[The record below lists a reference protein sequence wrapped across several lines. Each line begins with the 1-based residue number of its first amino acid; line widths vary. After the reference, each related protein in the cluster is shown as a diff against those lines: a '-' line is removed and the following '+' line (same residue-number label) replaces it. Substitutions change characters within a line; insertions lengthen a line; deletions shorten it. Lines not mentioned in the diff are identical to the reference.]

1 MNQPTRVMLSVM
13 VLLCLVSTLVPA
25 KAADK
30 DKLVGSWRMVAFK
43 VQASDTGE
51 TKDALGPK
59 PQGRMILTASGFIT
73 NCARRQ

>member
-1 MNQPTRVMLSVM
+1 MLSVM

-25 KAADK
+25 KADDK

-59 PQGRMILTASGFIT
+59 
-73 NCARRQ
+73 RRAA